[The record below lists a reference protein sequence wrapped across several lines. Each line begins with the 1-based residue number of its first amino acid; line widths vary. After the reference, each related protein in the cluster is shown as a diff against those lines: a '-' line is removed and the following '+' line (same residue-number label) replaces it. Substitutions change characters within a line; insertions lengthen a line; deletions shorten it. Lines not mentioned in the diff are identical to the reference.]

1 MATVTKQ
8 RNDAPPVVGPG
19 TVLDYQR
26 EGIVNLARRLGQ
38 VLMSATSEA
47 VPEGGL
53 RNEFG
58 LLVAISHASGLEQKS
73 LAAVMALDVTTIGQL
88 VDALEAK
95 GQVRRVSSATDRRV
109 KLVEITEKGRK
120 LVAEYR
126 PRIIKA
132 QAEVLAVLSA
142 EERRILTDLIARVES
157 PSQSSTRP
165 FGSRTATAQKQER
178 VILSKRYCQERLPC
192 KCAKR
197 TRLAV

>member
-1 MATVTKQ
+1 MTTAATAPKRQTE
-8 RNDAPPVVGPG
+8 DPPVVGPG

-38 VLMSATSEA
+38 VLMSAVYEVT
-47 VPEGGL
+47 PEDGL

-73 LAAVMALDVTTIGQL
+73 LAAVMALDATTIGQL

-95 GQVRRVSSATDRRV
+95 GHVRRVSSPTDRRV
-109 KLVEITEKGRK
+109 KLIEITEKGRR

-132 QAEVLAVLSA
+132 QAQVLAVLSA
-142 EERRILTDLIARVES
+142 EERRILTDLIARVIQANPQHDRS
-157 PSQSSTRP
+157 GAGRRP
-165 FGSRTATAQKQER
+165 PK
-178 VILSKRYCQERLPC
+178 SKNE
-192 KCAKR
+192 
-197 TRLAV
+197 